1 MEKGNYGIRLAF
13 YGVAAFVLAF
23 MGWTTG
29 LFLLLG
35 VVVLAE
41 KSEWASRQVLQAT
54 FLCVLASFI
63 SSALALL
70 DIVTYI
76 PFVSSI
82 WYTFKNIVNDLVDIA
97 VFVFIILGIIKN
109 LKGEDAKLPLISN
122 MVDWVYGIVRPKA
135 VKVQP
140 QAQVPYCTG
149 CGVPLTGGAFCN
161 TCGKPV
167 GQPAAPAQAAPAP
180 AAAPEQPQQ

>member
-1 MEKGNYGIRLAF
+1 MEKGKYGIKLAF
-13 YGVAAFVLAF
+13 YGVAAFVLSF

-41 KSEWASRQVLQAT
+41 KNEWASRQVLQAT
-54 FLCVLASFI
+54 ILCVLSSFI
-63 SSALALL
+63 SSALYLL
-70 DIVTYI
+70 DFVTYI

-82 WYTFKNIVNDLVDIA
+82 WYTFKNVVNNLVDIV
-97 VFVFIILGIIKN
+97 VFVFAVVGILKN
-109 LKGEDAKLPLISN
+109 LKGEDAKLPLIS
-122 MVDWVYGIVRPKA
+122 MLVDWAYGIVRPKP

-140 QAQVPYCTG
+140 QTQMPAYCTG

-167 GQPAAPAQAAPAP
+167 GQPAAPAAAPAQE
-180 AAAPEQPQQ
+180 AAPEQPQQ